1 MANIAVFPGSFDPF
15 TIGHES
21 IVKRAIPVFDK
32 IVIAIGKN
40 TTKQSFFT
48 LENRLKMISD
58 VFINESKVSVETY
71 TGLTVDFCKNI
82 NSKYILRGL
91 RNSTDFEYER
101 SIALMNN
108 LMHTEIETVFLL
120 TQSEHTPVSSTIV
133 REILKFDGD
142 VSRFIPQNINIK
154 NYL

>member
-71 TGLTVDFCKNI
+71 TGLTVDFCNNI

>member
-108 LMHTEIETVFLL
+108 LMHTEIETVFWL